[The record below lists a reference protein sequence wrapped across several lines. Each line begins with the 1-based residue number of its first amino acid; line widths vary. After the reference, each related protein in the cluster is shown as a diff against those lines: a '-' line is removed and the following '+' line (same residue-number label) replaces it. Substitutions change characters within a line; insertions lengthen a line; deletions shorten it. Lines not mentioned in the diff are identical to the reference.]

1 MKEFLLLTPIAIV
14 VIAVILGAW
23 VFQSKMEAQTF
34 TELTGKPV
42 TTFQAMWVQF
52 RVIEPAKIN

>member
-23 VFQSKMEAQTF
+23 VFQAEMEARTF

-42 TTFQAMWVQF
+42 TTYQAMWVQF